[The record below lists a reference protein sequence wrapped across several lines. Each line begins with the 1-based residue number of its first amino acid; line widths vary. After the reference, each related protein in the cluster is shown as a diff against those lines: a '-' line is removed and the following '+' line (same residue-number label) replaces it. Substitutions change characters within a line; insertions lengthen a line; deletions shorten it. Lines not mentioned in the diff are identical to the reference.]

1 MRTTKRNLALS
12 VDIMESRL
20 LLSTVAPL
28 VSEHALNGLVRDVKV
43 IMSTLARTENTV
55 QASARL
61 TNLSSRIP
69 SGPEELAPSWQGD
82 IAFYRPHSAR
92 SIVATERLILDD
104 LDLYVEDGSDGDNLP
119 VTGPG
124 YTTSTTSGQGTGTS
138 TTSGQGTGT
147 STTSGQGTGTSTT
160 SGQGTGST
168 ATPAPSSSL
177 DSVTVENTT
186 GLALLVTVRLDV
198 PQVQQPYITETIS
211 AQSGSIATFDF
222 GTATDA
228 FMTMDVSLADGAQS
242 PPPLTDLSLPQPMSG
257 YNGTLFSISL
267 IGPYFNVTPL

>member
-1 MRTTKRNLALS
+1 MRTTKRNLAPS

-20 LLSTVAPL
+20 LLSTAAPL

-43 IMSTLARTENTV
+43 IMGTLARTKNTV

-82 IAFYRPHSAR
+82 LAVYRPHVAR
-92 SIVATERLILDD
+92 SIVAAERLILDD
-104 LDLYVEDGSDGDNLP
+104 LDLYVEDGIDADNLP
-119 VTGPG
+119 VTGSG
-124 YTTSTTSGQGTGTS
+124 STTSTTSGQVTGTS
-138 TTSGQGTGT
+138 TTSGHGT
-147 STTSGQGTGTSTT
+147 SGTV
-160 SGQGTGST
+160 
-168 ATPAPSSSL
+168 TPAPSSRL

-198 PQVQQPYITETIS
+198 PQVQQPYITETIP
-211 AQSGSIATFDF
+211 AQGGSIATFDF

-242 PPPLTDLSLPQPMSG
+242 PPPLSDLSLPQPMSG

-267 IGPYFNVTPL
+267 IGPYFNVTPLRSP